1 MCACD
6 RGLEK
11 VAIMM
16 IDQFGGKCLPGQ
28 VDINR
33 NTALIC
39 AHYEDLEKVINQI
52 TNIMQTNVRPDRCK
66 VNKNGYVA
74 LT

>member
-16 IDQFGGKCLPGQ
+16 IDKFGDKCLPGQ
-28 VDINR
+28 VNKYRDTSLMWACYKVAIMMIDK
-33 NTALIC
+33 LIKIKRQ
-39 AHYEDLEKVINQI
+39 L
-52 TNIMQTNVRPDRCK
+52 
-66 VNKNGYVA
+66 
-74 LT
+74 